1 MSSDSVRVLL
11 VEDNPGDARLLAVLL
26 QEAGGNEFVL
36 THVERLADAVQA
48 LKADRFDALLLDLS
62 LPDSSGMDTV
72 RTARAA
78 AGLIPIVVMTGLD
91 DEQKALEALRCG
103 AQDYLV
109 KGQHDGK
116 LLVRALRYARERARI
131 ETALRES
138 EERFRRFFENDPE
151 YCYMVAPEGTILDVN
166 RSALS
171 ALGYSREELVGRPIS
186 HVYAT
191 ESRARAEELMAR
203 WRETGL
209 LANES
214 VTVVTKGGVCLDVLL
229 SMYAVR
235 DDTGT
240 VVHSVSVQRDITELR
255 RAEELL
261 KHSEERYRSTLDGMM
276 EGCQLISSDWTYVYV
291 NPAAA
296 AQARMPRD
304 QMEGRRMSEVYPG
317 IEQTPLYAAL
327 KECLEQRVHRR
338 LDYEWTYPDGN
349 SAWFELSIQPVAD
362 GLFVLSLDITERKRF
377 EAALRESEE
386 RYRDLFD
393 NASDMIQSVGPDGRF
408 LYTNNAWRKALGY
421 TDEDLAKMTLFDV
434 MAPSC
439 RETCIDR
446 FKEVM
451 SGRQMEGVE
460 ATFIAKDGTEVA
472 VEGSVNCSFR
482 DGRPVVTRGFFR
494 NVTERKRAEEAM
506 RVVQERREQ
515 LEAVVGRSPAV
526 AFKWRTDDALTVDFV
541 SDNVRQFGY
550 SPEDFT
556 SGRVHYVD
564 ILHPHDRARALDEA
578 RQYVAAGVAEFVQE
592 YRIITEAGDV
602 RWVEDRT
609 WVPREPDGAVRYH
622 QGIVIDVTSRKQAE
636 QELKESERRFREI
649 MENVEL
655 AGVTLDLTG
664 NVTFVN
670 DFLLRLTGWSREE
683 VIGQNWFDRF
693 IAEADRPARR
703 LRFLGRVQG
712 DGTPYRHENEV
723 VTRTGE
729 VRTIS
734 WSSTFLRDNRG
745 RISGVTSIGEDVTE
759 ERRTRAELAAKN
771 AELLQLNEFKNQM
784 LGMAAHDLRNP
795 LAVIHTASS
804 FLATDSS
811 KTLSEEKR
819 TDFMHRIHAN
829 SEFMVKLIDDLLDV
843 ARIES
848 GKLELE
854 LEPTE
859 LCRLI
864 DDSLSIN
871 RVLAEQK
878 NIKLEFAAECVV
890 PPLPLDRNKMAQVIN
905 NLVTNALK
913 FSQSG
918 TSVRVSAARENG
930 RVVVAVADQGQGIPA
945 DELSKLFR
953 PFGKTSVRSTAGEKS
968 TGLGLAISRRIVEA
982 HGGNIWAESEVGR
995 GSVFRFSLPVGSG

>member
-1 MSSDSVRVLL
+1 VLL
-11 VEDNPGDARLLAVLL
+11 E
-26 QEAGGNEFVL
+26 EAGGDEFAV
-36 THVERLADAVQA
+36 THVERLADAVRA
-48 LKADRFDALLLDLS
+48 LKAEKFDSVLLDLS

-72 RTARAA
+72 RTVRAA
-78 AGLIPIVVMTGLD
+78 AGLTPIVVMTGLD

-151 YCYMVAPEGTILDVN
+151 YCYMVSPEGQILDVN
-166 RSALS
+166 QSALS
-171 ALGYSREELVGRPIS
+171 ALGYDREELLGRPIS
-186 HVYAT
+186 SVYAA
-191 ESRARAEELMAR
+191 ESKARAEELMAR
-203 WRETGL
+203 WRETGR

-214 VTVVTKGGVCLDVLL
+214 ITVVTKGGVCLDVLL

-261 KHSEERYRSTLDGMM
+261 KHSEERYRSTLDGMI
-276 EGCQLISSDWTYVYV
+276 EGCQLIGADWTYVYV

-296 AQARMPRD
+296 AQARMPRE

-317 IEQTPLYAAL
+317 IEQSPLYAVL
-327 KECLEQRVHRR
+327 QECLKQRVHRR
-338 LDYEWTYPDGN
+338 LDYEWTYADGS
-349 SAWFELSIQPVAD
+349 SAWFELSIEPVTD

-377 EAALRESEE
+377 EAVLRESEE

-408 LYTNNAWRKALGY
+408 LYTNNAWRKALSY
-421 TDEDLAKMTLFDV
+421 TDEDLAQLTLFDV

-439 RETCIDR
+439 REMCIER
-446 FKEVM
+446 FKDVM
-451 SGRQMEGVE
+451 NGKQMDGVE

-482 DGRPVVTRGFFR
+482 EGRPVATRGFFR
-494 NVTERKRAEEAM
+494 NVTERRRAEEAL
-506 RVVQERREQ
+506 RAVQERREQ
-515 LEAVVGRSPAV
+515 LEAVVSRSPAV
-526 AFKWRTDDALTVDFV
+526 AFKWRADDALTVEFV

-556 SGRVHYVD
+556 SGRVRYAD
-564 ILHPHDRARALDEA
+564 ILHPHDRARAIDEA
-578 RQYVAAGVAEFVQE
+578 RQYVEAGVSDFVQQ
-592 YRIITEAGDV
+592 YRIITESGDV

-609 WVPREPDGAVRYH
+609 WVPREPDGTIVHH
-622 QGIVIDVTSRKQAE
+622 QGIVIDITSRKQAE
-636 QELKESERRFREI
+636 QELRESERRFREI

-655 AGVTLDLTG
+655 AGVTLDPTG
-664 NVTFVN
+664 NVTFIN
-670 DFLLRLTGWSREE
+670 DFLLRLAGSSRDE
-683 VIGQNWFDRF
+683 VIGRNWFDRF
-693 IAEADRPARR
+693 VAEPERPARR
-703 LRFLGRVQG
+703 MRFLGRVQG
-712 DGTPYRHENEV
+712 DGAPYRHENEI
-723 VTRTGE
+723 VTRAGE
-729 VRTIS
+729 LRTVS
-734 WSSTFLRDNRG
+734 WSSTFLRDGQG
-745 RISGVTSIGEDVTE
+745 RICGVTSIGEDVTE

-804 FLATDSS
+804 FLVSDSP
-811 KTLSEEKR
+811 KTLSKEKQA
-819 TDFMHRIHAN
+819 DFLRRIHAN

-854 LEPTE
+854 LEPTD
-859 LCRLI
+859 LCQLI
-864 DDSLSIN
+864 DDSLGIN

-878 NIKLEFAAECVV
+878 NINLQFAAECVI
-890 PPLPLDRNKMAQVIN
+890 PPIPLDRNKMSQVIN

-918 TSVRVSAARENG
+918 TGVRVSAARENG

-982 HGGNIWAESEVGR
+982 HGGHIWAESEVGK
-995 GSVFRFSLPVGSG
+995 GSVFSFSLPVGSS

>member
-1 MSSDSVRVLL
+1 MLL
-11 VEDNPGDARLLAVLL
+11 EEASGD
-26 QEAGGNEFVL
+26 EFGL

-48 LKADRFDALLLDLS
+48 LKGGGFDAVLLDLS
-62 LPDSSGMDTV
+62 LPDSHGMDTV
-72 RTARAA
+72 RAARAA
-78 AGLIPIVVMTGLD
+78 AGLTPIVVMTGLD

-109 KGQHDGK
+109 KGQHDGR

-151 YCYMVAPEGTILDVN
+151 YCYMVSPEGTILDVN

-171 ALGYSREELVGRPIS
+171 ALGYDREELLGRPIS
-186 HVYAT
+186 YVYAS
-191 ESRARAEELMAR
+191 ESKSRAEELMAR
-203 WRETGL
+203 WRKTGL
-209 LANES
+209 LSNES

-276 EGCQLISSDWTYVYV
+276 EGCQLIGSDWTYVYV

-296 AQARMPRD
+296 AQVRMERER
-304 QMEGRRMSEVYPG
+304 MEDRLMSEVYPG
-317 IEQTPLYAAL
+317 IEHTPLFSIL
-327 KECLEQRVHRR
+327 RECMEQRVHRR
-338 LDYEWTYPDGN
+338 LDYEWVYADGS

-362 GLFVLSLDITERKRF
+362 GVFVLSLDITERKRF

-393 NASDMIQSVGPDGRF
+393 NASDLIQSVGPDGRF
-408 LYTNNAWRKALGY
+408 LYTNSAWRKALGY
-421 TDEDLAKMTLFDV
+421 TEEDLARLTLFDV
-434 MAPSC
+434 MAESC
-439 RETCIDR
+439 RAMCVER

-451 SGRQMEGVE
+451 SGKQMDGVE
-460 ATFIAKDGTEVA
+460 ATFIARDGSEVA

-482 DGRPVVTRGFFR
+482 DGRPVATRGFFR
-494 NVTERKRAEEAM
+494 NVTERRRAEEAL

-526 AFKWRTDDALTVDFV
+526 AFKWRTDDTLTVDFV

-556 SGRVHYVD
+556 SGRVRYAD
-564 ILHPHDRARALDEA
+564 ILHPHDRERAVTEA
-578 RQYVAAGVAEFVQE
+578 RQYVEAGVSEFVQE

-609 WVPREPDGAVRYH
+609 WVPRLADGTISHH
-622 QGIVIDVTSRKQAE
+622 QGIVIDVTGRKQAE

-649 MENVEL
+649 METVEL

-664 NVTFVN
+664 NVTFAN

-683 VIGQNWFDRF
+683 VIGRNWFDQF
-693 IAEADRPARR
+693 VAESERPARR
-703 LRFLGRVQG
+703 MRFLGKVQG
-712 DGTPYRHENEV
+712 DGTPYRHENNII
-723 VTRTGE
+723 TRTGE
-729 VRTIS
+729 VRTVS
-734 WSSTFLRDNRG
+734 WSSTFLRDGRG
-745 RISGVTSIGEDVTE
+745 RISGATSIGEDVTE
-759 ERRTRAELAAKN
+759 ERRTRAELATKN
-771 AELLQLNEFKNQM
+771 AELLQLNEFKNQL

-804 FLATDSS
+804 FLVDGSS
-811 KTLSEEKR
+811 RVLSEEKR
-819 TDFMHRIHAN
+819 ADFMRRIHTN
-829 SEFMVKLIDDLLDV
+829 SQFMVKLIDDLLDV

-854 LEPTE
+854 LEPTD
-859 LCRLI
+859 LCQLI
-864 DDSLSIN
+864 DDSLGIN
-871 RVLAEQK
+871 HVLAEQK
-878 NIKLEFAAECVV
+878 NIRLEFAPECVV
-890 PPLPLDRNKMAQVIN
+890 PALPLDRNKLAQVVN

-918 TSVRVSAARENG
+918 TSVRVSATRDNG
-930 RVVVAVADQGQGIPA
+930 RVVIAVADQGQGIPA
-945 DELSKLFR
+945 EELSKLFR

-982 HGGNIWAESEVGR
+982 HGGRIWAESEVGR
-995 GSVFRFSLPVGSG
+995 GSVFRFDLPVGSG

>member
-1 MSSDSVRVLL
+1 MLL
-11 VEDNPGDARLLAVLL
+11 E
-26 QEAGGNEFVL
+26 EAGGDEFVL
-36 THVERLADAVQA
+36 THVERLADALQA
-48 LKADRFDALLLDLS
+48 LKTTRFDAVLLDLS
-62 LPDSSGMDTV
+62 LPDSHGMDTV
-72 RTARAA
+72 RAARAA
-78 AGLIPIVVMTGLD
+78 AGLTPIVVMTGLD

-109 KGQHDGK
+109 KGQHDGR

-151 YCYMVAPEGTILDVN
+151 YCYMVSPEGTILDVN

-171 ALGYSREELVGRPIS
+171 ALGYERAELIGRPIS
-186 HVYAT
+186 DVYAT
-191 ESRARAEELMAR
+191 ESKARAEELLAR

-214 VTVVTKGGVCLDVLL
+214 ITVVTKGGVCLDVLL

-276 EGCQLISSDWTYVYV
+276 EGCQLIGSDWTYVYV

-296 AQARMPRD
+296 AQARMERE
-304 QMEGRRMSEVYPG
+304 QLVGRRMMDVLPG
-317 IEQTPLYAAL
+317 LEQTQLYAVL
-327 KECLEQRVHRR
+327 KECMEQRVHRR
-338 LDYEWTYPDGN
+338 IENEFHYPDGS

-377 EAALRESEE
+377 EAVLRESEE

-421 TDEDLAKMTLFDV
+421 TEEDLARLTLFDV
-434 MAPSC
+434 MAESC
-439 RETCIDR
+439 RATCVER

-451 SGRQMEGVE
+451 SGKQLDGVE
-460 ATFIAKDGTEVA
+460 ATFIAKDGSEVA

-482 DGRPVVTRGFFR
+482 DGRPVATRGFFR
-494 NVTERKRAEEAM
+494 NVTERRRAEEAL

-515 LEAVVGRSPAV
+515 LEAVVDRSPAV
-526 AFKWRTDDALTVDFV
+526 AFKWRTDETLTVDFV

-550 SPEDFT
+550 LPEDFT
-556 SGRVHYVD
+556 SGRVRYAD
-564 ILHPHDRARALDEA
+564 ILHPHDRERAIAEA
-578 RQYVAAGVAEFVQE
+578 RQYVEVGVSEFVQE
-592 YRIITEAGDV
+592 YRIITGAGEV

-609 WVPREPDGAVRYH
+609 WVPRELDGTIRYR

-649 MENVEL
+649 METVEL
-655 AGVTLDLTG
+655 AGVTLDPTG
-664 NVTFVN
+664 NISFVN
-670 DFLLRLTGWSREE
+670 DSLLRLTGWSREE
-683 VIGQNWFDRF
+683 VIGRNWFDQF
-693 IAEADRPARR
+693 VPESERPARR
-703 LRFLGRVQG
+703 MRFLGRIQG
-712 DGTPYRHENEV
+712 DGTPYRHENNII
-723 VTRTGE
+723 TRTGE
-729 VRTIS
+729 VRTVS
-734 WSSTFLRDNRG
+734 WSSTLLRDSRG

-795 LAVIHTASS
+795 LAVIHTASG
-804 FLATDSS
+804 FLVDESS
-811 KTLSEEKR
+811 RNLSEEKR
-819 TDFMHRIHAN
+819 ADFLRRIHAN

-854 LEPTE
+854 LEPTD
-859 LCRLI
+859 LCQLI
-864 DDSLSIN
+864 DDSLGIN

-878 NIKLEFAAECVV
+878 NIRLEFAPDCVV
-890 PPLPLDRNKMAQVIN
+890 PALPLDRNKLAQVIN

-918 TSVRVSAARENG
+918 TVVRVTATRDNG

-982 HGGNIWAESEVGR
+982 HGGQIWAESEVGR

>member
-1 MSSDSVRVLL
+1 MLL
-11 VEDNPGDARLLAVLL
+11 E
-26 QEAGGNEFVL
+26 EAGGDEFVL
-36 THVERLADAVQA
+36 THVERLADALQA
-48 LKADRFDALLLDLS
+48 LKTTRFDAVLLDLS
-62 LPDSSGMDTV
+62 LPDSHGMDTV
-72 RTARAA
+72 RAARAA
-78 AGLIPIVVMTGLD
+78 AGLTPIVVMTGLD

-109 KGQHDGK
+109 KGQHDGR

-151 YCYMVAPEGTILDVN
+151 YCYMVSPEGTILDVN

-171 ALGYSREELVGRPIS
+171 ALGYERAELIGRPIS
-186 HVYAT
+186 DVYAT
-191 ESRARAEELMAR
+191 ESKARAEELLAR

-214 VTVVTKGGVCLDVLL
+214 ITVVTKGGVCLDVLL

-276 EGCQLISSDWTYVYV
+276 EGCQLIGSDWTYVYV

-296 AQARMPRD
+296 AQARMERE
-304 QMEGRRMSEVYPG
+304 QLVGRRMMDVLPG
-317 IEQTPLYAAL
+317 LEQTQLYAVL
-327 KECLEQRVHRR
+327 KECMEQRVHRR
-338 LDYEWTYPDGN
+338 IENEFHYPDGS

-377 EAALRESEE
+377 EAVLRESEE

-421 TDEDLAKMTLFDV
+421 TEEDLARLTLFDV
-434 MAPSC
+434 MAESC
-439 RETCIDR
+439 RATCVER

-451 SGRQMEGVE
+451 SGKQLDGVE
-460 ATFIAKDGTEVA
+460 ATFIAKDGSEVA

-482 DGRPVVTRGFFR
+482 GGRPVATRGFFR
-494 NVTERKRAEEAM
+494 NVTERRRAEEAL

-515 LEAVVGRSPAV
+515 LEAVVDRSPAV
-526 AFKWRTDDALTVDFV
+526 AFKWRTDETLTVDFV

-550 SPEDFT
+550 LPEDFT
-556 SGRVHYVD
+556 SGRVRYAD
-564 ILHPHDRARALDEA
+564 ILHPHDRERAIAEA
-578 RQYVAAGVAEFVQE
+578 RQYVEVGVSEFVQE
-592 YRIITEAGDV
+592 YRIITGAGEV

-609 WVPREPDGAVRYH
+609 WVPRELDGTIRYR

-649 MENVEL
+649 METVEL
-655 AGVTLDLTG
+655 AGVTLDPTG
-664 NVTFVN
+664 NISFVN
-670 DFLLRLTGWSREE
+670 DSLLRLTGWSREE
-683 VIGQNWFDRF
+683 VIGRNWFDQF
-693 IAEADRPARR
+693 VPESERPARR
-703 LRFLGRVQG
+703 MRFLGRIQG
-712 DGTPYRHENEV
+712 DGTPYRHENNII
-723 VTRTGE
+723 TRTGE
-729 VRTIS
+729 VRTVS
-734 WSSTFLRDNRG
+734 WSSTFLRDSRG

-795 LAVIHTASS
+795 LAVIHTASG
-804 FLATDSS
+804 FLVDESS
-811 KTLSEEKR
+811 RNLSEEKR
-819 TDFMHRIHAN
+819 ADFLRRIHAN

-854 LEPTE
+854 LEPTD
-859 LCRLI
+859 LCQLI
-864 DDSLSIN
+864 DDSLGIN

-878 NIKLEFAAECVV
+878 NIRLEFAPDCVV
-890 PPLPLDRNKMAQVIN
+890 PALPLDRNKLAQVIN

-918 TSVRVSAARENG
+918 TVVRVTATRDNG

-982 HGGNIWAESEVGR
+982 HGGQIWAESEVGR